1 MDIKKTIEEIYPEC
15 TDALQKNSD
24 EAYDLWTIKQ
34 HDYGPSNIQLGL
46 NFNSSSKDY
55 SRNVKLAQLGIIIR
69 MNDKVSRLINLYKN
83 DLQDA
88 PAVGESIE
96 DTALD
101 IMNYANMLMVL
112 RQGKW
117 GK

>member
-1 MDIKKTIEEIYPEC
+1 MDIMKKIEEIYPEC
-15 TDALQKNSD
+15 TNALMNNFD
-24 EAYDLWTIKQ
+24 RAYDLWTRKQ

-46 NFNSSSKDY
+46 SFNSSSPDY

-83 DLQDA
+83 DLQDT

-112 RQGKW
+112 RQNKW
-117 GK
+117 NR